1 MSGLLGQ
8 PPAKARAYHR
18 GMVDLFAG
26 FPVADY
32 LPALQWYRQLLGSEP
47 SFYPND
53 REAVW
58 EVGEHCFVYFEVLPD
73 RAGGSLNMVMVDDLD
88 ERVDAINARGI
99 APTRIE
105 QYEGTMRKVVYT
117 DPDGNE
123 ISFGGETKR

>member
-1 MSGLLGQ
+1 
-8 PPAKARAYHR
+8 
-18 GMVDLFAG
+18 MVDLFAG

-32 LPALQWYRQLLGSEP
+32 QPALQWYRQLLGSEP

-73 RAGGSLNMVMVDDLD
+73 TAGGSLSMVMVDDLD
-88 ERVDAINARGI
+88 ARVDAIAARGI
-99 APTRIE
+99 DPTRVE
-105 QYEGTMRKVVYT
+105 RYEGAMRKIVYT

-123 ISFGGETKR
+123 ISFGGDTKR

>member
-73 RAGGSLNMVMVDDLD
+73 RA
-88 ERVDAINARGI
+88 AARS
-99 APTRIE
+99 TW
-105 QYEGTMRKVVYT
+105 
-117 DPDGNE
+117 
-123 ISFGGETKR
+123 